1 MPAAYARE
9 VDGGINAVGGPLYF
23 NSIAEQ
29 ITKISSAN
37 AKLNR
42 NTVVSICGG
51 SCTGKTTQVAAE
63 LCNIFNGQ
71 SQIVS
76 QDHFM
81 LASLRSDYQTPYRW
95 DHPDSFNLEES
106 ARIMDQL
113 RMGVPCTIPLYSFQT
128 RNYERL
134 ADLMPS
140 SIIFFEGLYT
150 AYSFLADC
158 ADYVIYVQM
167 PLYTRIMRRLI
178 RNLFERYKNI
188 DPGQILE
195 GYLNAPR
202 CAHQNFVISQRIQA
216 DVIYSMPYTFSESIT
231 RFNLKSIGD
240 VAAIQADHVFVLP
253 DGVSFRIQKVSDDYT
268 FSLCFESDIY
278 FQFKI
283 SHDTAQTV
291 VNLDLLEF

>member
-1 MPAAYARE
+1 MPVAYTRE
-9 VDGGINAVGGPLYF
+9 VDGGASTGVHPTYLKN
-23 NSIAEQ
+23 IAEQ

-37 AKLNR
+37 TKQNR

-63 LCNIFNGQ
+63 LCNIFNGR

-81 LASLRSDYQTPYRW
+81 LASLRSGYETAYRW
-95 DHPDSFNLEES
+95 DHPDSFNLAES

-113 RMGVPCTIPLYSFQT
+113 RTGVPCTMPLYSFQT

-134 ADLMPS
+134 ADLLPS

-167 PLYTRIMRRLI
+167 PLYTRIIRRLI
-178 RNLFERYKNI
+178 RNLFERYKNV
-188 DPGQILE
+188 DPRQILE
-195 GYLNAPR
+195 GYLNAPLR
-202 CAHQNFVISQRIQA
+202 AHQNFVISQRIQA
-216 DVIYSMPYTFSESIT
+216 DVICSLPYSFSESIK
-231 RFNLKSIGD
+231 RFNLKSIGH
-240 VAAIQADHVFVLP
+240 VAAMQADHVFIFP
-253 DGVSFRIQKVSDDYT
+253 DGVSFRIQKVLDDYA

-278 FQFKI
+278 FQFKV
-283 SHDTAQTV
+283 SHETAQAFLK
-291 VNLDLLEF
+291 LDLLEF